1 MKKKIVLILTLLSIC
16 MLFACINRHYN
27 EWITKDGKEY
37 YYNEKGIML
46 KNCYSKIG
54 SDTYAF
60 DEAGALIKERVV
72 NLDGKPSF
80 VDSDGKLKY
89 YGWCSSNG
97 NWYFANQSVLQ
108 TGWIKDQ
115 GNWYYLDYDGVMQR
129 NRWVE
134 GKYFVDNDGKMVVNR
149 TITISG
155 KTYIFDS
162 QGIGKEKPDYELIVD
177 KYPNP
182 IWAQD
187 CYVQINSLNIELNSI
202 LGSTAY
208 IDYIF
213 DGTIL
218 NYIYS
223 NSNSVALYYKV
234 YDDNNYLV
242 SSDEIWIETGS
253 TDMKRGK
260 NIKKKGTDSIGIN
273 KDKGIYRVVF
283 YNYKNPY

>member
-1 MKKKIVLILTLLSIC
+1 MKKRIALILALLSIC
-16 MLFACINRHYN
+16 LLFACGKKYNN
-27 EWITKDGKEY
+27 EWVTKDGKQY
-37 YYNEKGIML
+37 YYNEKGTML

-60 DEAGALIKERVV
+60 DEEGALIKNSVV
-72 NLDGKPSF
+72 NLDGNLSF
-80 VDSDGKLKY
+80 VDSNGKLKY
-89 YGWCSSNG
+89 HGWCLSNG

-115 GNWYYLDYDGVMQR
+115 GDWYYLDYDGVMQK
-129 NRWVE
+129 NRWVD
-134 GKYFVDNDGKMVVNR
+134 GKYFVDNNGKMVVND
-149 TITISG
+149 TITISD

-162 QGIGKEKPDYELIVD
+162 QGIGKEKPDYELVVD

-187 CYVQINSLNIELNSI
+187 CYVQINSLNIAISSI
-202 LGSTAY
+202 IGSTAY
-208 IDYIF
+208 IDYVF
-213 DGTIL
+213 DGKVL

-223 NSNSVALYYKV
+223 NSNSIALYYKV

-242 SSDEIWIETGS
+242 SSDEIWIESGI

-260 NIKKKGTDSIGIN
+260 NIKKKGSTSIGIN
-273 KDKGIYRVVF
+273 KDKGVYRVVF